1 MNVYINKGS
10 RFLPNSPVGNDE
22 MEEYL
27 GMTGGKPSKAR
38 RIILRRNGIKQRYYA
53 LDKEGHATHSNVEMA
68 AQAVRGLLDDKLTID
83 DIDLLTCGT
92 GSPEQLI
99 PSHGVMVHGEL

>member
-38 RIILRRNGIKQRYYA
+38 RIIQTEILCTGQRRPC
-53 LDKEGHATHSNVEMA
+53 DTF
-68 AQAVRGLLDDKLTID
+68 
-83 DIDLLTCGT
+83 
-92 GSPEQLI
+92 
-99 PSHGVMVHGEL
+99 